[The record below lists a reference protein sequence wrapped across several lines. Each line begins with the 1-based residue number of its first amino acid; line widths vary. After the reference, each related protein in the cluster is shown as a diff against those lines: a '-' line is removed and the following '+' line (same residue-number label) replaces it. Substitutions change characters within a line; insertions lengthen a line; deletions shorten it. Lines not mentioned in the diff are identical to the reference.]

1 MSIHLLQELVHNG
14 DKIKEDVWYYNGP
27 NLAIDEALRIT
38 SELETQLEVQNV
50 LLSTVKLLKRHPR
63 NQPLPNQQATRV
75 KHFIKFVFGPP
86 SRAKDRQ
93 LQLRSLD
100 CTSLKLCGLSYTVRE
115 ISEMDLHEFNVL
127 TTRLPSFARV
137 HNLDFLLCRDDI
149 NRIVHGDFEPEDEDA
164 FKAFLLSHIS
174 LRLSYRNGL
183 ESGSKSPVD
192 AVSTNFDNS
201 NAEGPPSISPQP
213 CSDVGKTRKRPRL
226 EPNGSEN
233 MDEGQTGRQIQYMY
247 SNAPISQI
255 CLLGDLLS
263 QAIQGSRQWHLER
276 RLGDLTTTCLTT
288 MIPEDPTQDISVTLW
303 VGQEA
308 GLQMNDTFNLV
319 PKWISSPKHVGP

>member
-1 MSIHLLQELVHNG
+1 MAISNLRMKTHLRHFCFVS
-14 DKIKEDVWYYNGP
+14 DP
-27 NLAIDEALRIT
+27 
-38 SELETQLEVQNV
+38 S
-50 LLSTVKLLKRHPR
+50 STPAH
-63 NQPLPNQQATRV
+63 
-75 KHFIKFVFGPP
+75 
-86 SRAKDRQ
+86 
-93 LQLRSLD
+93 
-100 CTSLKLCGLSYTVRE
+100 
-115 ISEMDLHEFNVL
+115 
-127 TTRLPSFARV
+127 
-137 HNLDFLLCRDDI
+137 
-149 NRIVHGDFEPEDEDA
+149 DA
-164 FKAFLLSHIS
+164 NSVAHIS
-174 LRLSYRNGL
+174 LRLSYRKGL
-183 ESGSKSPVD
+183 ESGSESPVD
-192 AVSTNFDNS
+192 AVSTNFDNG

-213 CSDVGKTRKRPRL
+213 CSDVGQTRKRPRL

-233 MDEGQTGRQIQYMY
+233 MDEGQTGRRMHPLCRRPTHANICTEIQYMY